1 MKGEDRMKARTLL
14 LGVLSAALL
23 GALPGWAQ
31 DIPLGDDAWDSLG
44 GGASEVTLS
53 SADWKALCGVSV
65 PDTVVQLV
73 GYNIPGLGTAD
84 TVVTRLDNAVFGTGS
99 TATVRIQL
107 KTLSFVNDGSH
118 PCSPL
123 TIRVTQDS
131 TQSIGRMTITRTS
144 SAGGTFT
151 AQVPV
156 NAVIQAIDGSGAV
169 KGTTYVSGV
178 LGDDS
183 NAPWAYGTSG
193 ATAAQAGIRAHKAL
207 STGGGGTTAT
217 TAPWKPGIDPVT
229 QQPARICRIGNKTL
243 PARHCYQPPPPC
255 PVVKSPT
262 PVGAATTKAALATE
276 TCTVSATTASSTN

>member
-1 MKGEDRMKARTLL
+1 MKGEERMKARTLL
-14 LGVLSAALL
+14 LGALSVALL

-31 DIPLGDDAWDSLG
+31 DIPAGDDAWDSLG
-44 GGASEVTLS
+44 GGATEVTLS
-53 SADWKALCGVSV
+53 SADWKALCGATV
-65 PDTVVQLV
+65 PDTVVELV

-84 TVVTRLDNAVFGTGS
+84 TVVTRLDNAAFGTGN
-99 TATVRIQL
+99 TATVKIQL

-131 TQSIGRMTITRTS
+131 TQSTGTMTITRTS

-178 LGDDS
+178 LSDDS
-183 NAPWAYGTSG
+183 
-193 ATAAQAGIRAHKAL
+193 
-207 STGGGGTTAT
+207 
-217 TAPWKPGIDPVT
+217 TAPWSYSTTGIAATRNRVKAAATSSWKPGVDPVT
-229 QQPARICRIGNKTL
+229 KQPVRICRRGNKIL

-255 PVVKSPT
+255 PIVKSPA
-262 PVGAATTKAALATE
+262 PAGAATTKLALATE
-276 TCTVSATTASSTN
+276 TCTVSTTTPPASTN

>member
-1 MKGEDRMKARTLL
+1 MGA
-14 LGVLSAALL
+14 LSAALL

-31 DIPLGDDAWDSLG
+31 NIPAGDDAWDSVG

-53 SADWKALCGVSV
+53 SADWKALCGASV

-84 TVVTRLDNAVFGTGS
+84 TVVTRLNDAVFGTGS
-99 TATVRIQL
+99 TASVRIQL

-131 TQSIGRMTITRTS
+131 VQSTGTMTITRTS

-156 NAVIQAIDGSGAV
+156 NAVIQAVDSAGNV
-169 KGTTYVSGV
+169 TGTTYVSGV
-178 LGDDS
+178 LGDDGAS
-183 NAPWAYGTSG
+183 PWTYGAAG
-193 ATAAQAGIRAHKAL
+193 ATAAQARIRAHKAL

-255 PVVKSPT
+255 PAKSPT
-262 PVGAATTKAALATE
+262 PISDTASTKAFATE
-276 TCTVSATTASSTN
+276 TCTVTATTASPQ

>member
-1 MKGEDRMKARTLL
+1 MKARTLL
-14 LGVLSAALL
+14 MGALSVALL

-31 DIPLGDDAWDSLG
+31 DIPAGDDAWDSLG

-53 SADWKALCGVSV
+53 SADWKALCGAGV

-73 GYNIPGLGTAD
+73 GYNIPGQGTAD
-84 TVVTRLDNAVFGTGS
+84 TVVTRLNNAVFGTGN

-123 TIRVTQDS
+123 TIRVTQDT
-131 TQSIGRMTITRTS
+131 TQSTGTMTITRTS

-151 AQVPV
+151 ALVPV
-156 NAVIQAIDGSGAV
+156 NAVIQAIDSAGSV
-169 KGTTYVSGV
+169 RGTTYVSGT
-178 LGDDS
+178 LGDDGTS
-183 NAPWAYGTSG
+183 PWTYGTSG
-193 ATAAQAGIRAHKAL
+193 ATAAQAGIRAHKAF

-229 QQPARICRIGNKTL
+229 KQPARICRIGNKTL

-255 PVVKSPT
+255 PVVKNPT
-262 PVGAATTKAALATE
+262 PVGDVSSTKAVAVETCYTTATT
-276 TCTVSATTASSTN
+276 TTAARQ